1 MPVSSYRFVFRSA
14 DGSQVFPLIIGNSMQ
29 YSTIV
34 CIKTQL
40 QSVIKPPEAAENLLV
55 LSRTE
60 AHKLQIPPGTK
71 PSA

>member
-1 MPVSSYRFVFRSA
+1 
-14 DGSQVFPLIIGNSMQ
+14 MQ